1 MKSNKKGSRGAGE
14 RLREM
19 LHQGNRQKAAS
30 ESEAAEPSE
39 KSQLIDALR
48 TLIARTEARSEREER
63 HPEAQQV
70 AIEDVV
76 EGVYEETPHGP
87 IFVVSTM
94 IPLSSWRGSCGAIL
108 DEIHREIPPLLARLG
123 HVEQLQGQSLS
134 EFAYFD
140 TETTGLA
147 TTSGTYAFMTGLGY
161 VDGSSFRVDQ
171 LFMRDYDEEPGYLWL
186 LGQRFAGFNGI
197 VSYNG
202 RAFDVPLI
210 EARFITNRVFEPP
223 IPSHHLDLLPT
234 ARRLWRM
241 RGAGCRLTELEMEV
255 LGFEREGD
263 IPGHLIPSVYF
274 DAVRSG
280 NAAPLEAVF
289 YHNREDVV
297 SLACLTAAAAA
308 LLMPNERP
316 EHAIGEDFYSAA
328 RVLDDY
334 DDQQTEEAYRHA
346 LKTGFRSPLV
356 REEALSRLGLH
367 LRRSGD
373 RKAAFGIF
381 SLLAAEGT
389 FFRAFGLIELAKHLE
404 HQQKDHARAVELTQ
418 DALSCCE
425 DAANRVMQIPAEFRP
440 TQEAVA
446 HRLARLEA
454 RAAGR
459 PWRLGKKSTE
469 VQEKRADADRR

>member
-1 MKSNKKGSRGAGE
+1 MKSDRKGSRRAGE

-19 LHQGNRQKAAS
+19 LDPGHRQKTAPGPD
-30 ESEAAEPSE
+30 AAELSE

-48 TLIARTEARSEREER
+48 TLIERTEARIERKEV
-63 HPEAQQV
+63 HPEKEV

-87 IFVVSTM
+87 IFVASTM
-94 IPLSSWRGSCGAIL
+94 IPLSTWRGSCGATL
-108 DEIHREIPPLLARLG
+108 GEIHREIPPLLARLG
-123 HVEQLQGQSLS
+123 RVEKLRGRSLS
-134 EFAYFD
+134 EFAYLD

-147 TTSGTYAFMTGLGY
+147 TTSGTYAFMTGIGY
-161 VDGSSFRVDQ
+161 VHGSSFRVDQ
-171 LFMRDYDEEPGYLWL
+171 LFMRDYNEEPGYLWL
-186 LGQRFAGFNGI
+186 LGQRFAGFSSI

-210 EARFITNRVFEPP
+210 EARFITNRAFEPP

-241 RGAGCRLTELEMEV
+241 RGSGCRLTELEMEI

-289 YHNREDVV
+289 YHNREDIV
-297 SLACLTAAAAA
+297 SLASLTVMAAG
-308 LLMPNERP
+308 LLTPGEQP
-316 EHAIGEDFYSAA
+316 EHAIGEDFYSVA
-328 RVLDDY
+328 RVMDEWGD
-334 DDQQTEEAYRHA
+334 TRAEIGYRHA
-346 LKTGFRSPLV
+346 IETGFRSPLV
-356 REEALSRLGLH
+356 KEEALCRLGLH

-373 RKAAFGIF
+373 REAAFEIF

-389 FFRAFGLIELAKHLE
+389 FFRAFGLVELAKHLE
-404 HQQKDHARAVELTQ
+404 HLEKDYARAVKLAQ

-425 DAANRVMQIPAEFRP
+425 DLANSAIRIPAEFRP
-440 TQEAVA
+440 TPEAVA
-446 HRLARLEA
+446 YRLARLEA

-459 PWRLGKKSTE
+459 LWRPGLRPTGAHE
-469 VQEKRADADRR
+469 ECADVEDQ